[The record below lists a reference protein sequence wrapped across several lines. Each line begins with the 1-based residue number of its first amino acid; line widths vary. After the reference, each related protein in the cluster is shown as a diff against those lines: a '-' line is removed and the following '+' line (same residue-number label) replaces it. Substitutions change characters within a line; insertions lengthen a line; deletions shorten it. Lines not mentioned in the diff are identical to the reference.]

1 VGPTERGEGTK
12 IIALADDHSPALADD
27 HSPALAVLV
36 ESASP
41 PESQL
46 VEGVPGHS
54 FLDCLPP

>member
-12 IIALADDHSPALADD
+12 IIALADD